1 MLVTRPRALTVLCAA
16 VYGSAAFWGLAMCR
30 RSIGVRVMA
39 LAPVALAASAPKA
52 PTAIAN
58 DPASHRLEK
67 AQKPR
72 RFLFPF
78 FPLQASSSSTLR
90 FYATNRYVVA
100 SGPLSDLTIAINMHM
115 RNSEYSSSYL
125 LPPPPRGVNGLPVR
139 VRRDPTSAISI
150 RKAGQV
156 SFLHISSSW
165 GEKRLE
171 CLFLWEGCCEDCV
184 RESVT
189 LECNTRRAGLL

>member
-1 MLVTRPRALTVLCAA
+1 VSEKERMLVTRPTALTVLCAA
-16 VYGSAAFWGLAMCR
+16 VYGCAAFGPCDVSQINQR
-30 RSIGVRVMA
+30 ESDGIGTCG
-39 LAPVALAASAPKA
+39 LAASAPKA

-67 AQKPR
+67 AQKSRNP
-72 RFLFPF
+72 FSSLFS
-78 FPLQASSSSTLR
+78 LQASSSSTLR
-90 FYATNRYVVA
+90 FYATNRYAVP
-100 SGPLSDLTIAINMHM
+100 SGALSDLTIAINMHM

-156 SFLHISSSW
+156 SSYISPPCGERKGSSACSY
-165 GEKRLE
+165 G
-171 CLFLWEGCCEDCV
+171 
-184 RESVT
+184 
-189 LECNTRRAGLL
+189 RAVAKIVCAKA